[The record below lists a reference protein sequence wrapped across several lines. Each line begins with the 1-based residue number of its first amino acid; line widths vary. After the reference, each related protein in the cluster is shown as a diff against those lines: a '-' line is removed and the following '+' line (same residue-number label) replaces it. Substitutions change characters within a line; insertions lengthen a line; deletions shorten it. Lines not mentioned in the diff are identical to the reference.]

1 MPVTDEAPEMGFHA
15 KQEQLAN
22 QKKDEKRIAALK
34 RLGNAFKKDVTAT
47 KEDVSEEQIL
57 QQILTASRNLVREPP
72 QRTPSKPFG
81 LQETDKVISLAKAGL
96 YYLPD
101 AKIEDRTVCYA
112 CGKALHTWA
121 PTDDPLYEHC
131 QVNPDCSH
139 IQVRLALAPALL
151 QELLRQLYA
160 SVGDCG
166 VRVAHASALAPV
178 RARAGAVLAW
188 WPRYFP
194 RAPAQ
199 DSQGRGATALLLC
212 RHAARACRRRGSDGR
227 AR

>member
-1 MPVTDEAPEMGFHA
+1 MWRGAVTGRKVRF
-15 KQEQLAN
+15 
-22 QKKDEKRIAALK
+22 
-34 RLGNAFKKDVTAT
+34 
-47 KEDVSEEQIL
+47 EEQRL
-57 QQILTASRNLVREPP
+57 LPLTVER
-72 QRTPSKPFG
+72 
-81 LQETDKVISLAKAGL
+81 LAKAGL

-101 AKIEDRTVCYA
+101 AKIEDRTVCYE

-131 QVNPDCSH
+131 QINPDCSH
-139 IQVRLALAPALL
+139 IQVRLALAPPLL

-178 RARAGAVLAW
+178 RARAGVLAALLP
-188 WPRYFP
+188 PRP
-194 RAPAQ
+194 RAGQ
-199 DSQGRGATALLLC
+199 SRWRSYMLLC
-212 RHAARACRRRGSDGR
+212 RHAARACRRRGSDAR